1 VGGGGLVGDLS
12 PLFASEV
19 QVCIFLIIL
28 GSNAGNPGLKVAQT
42 HCGGTSSP
50 EKVAL
55 K

>member
-1 VGGGGLVGDLS
+1 VGDLS
-12 PLFASEV
+12 PLLLLKFKYVYSYS
-19 QVCIFLIIL
+19 LIHV
-28 GSNAGNPGLKVAQT
+28 GSNAGNPGLEAAQT